1 MISPDDVQD
10 TTDIALQLREWIWSK
25 KDLADP
31 GKMAFILLVVGAE
44 IAEAHILDKDKIG
57 ILIDSAVKL
66 GRKWG
71 KECQE

>member
-31 GKMAFILLVVGAE
+31 VKMSFILLVIGAE
-44 IAEAHILDKDKIG
+44 IAEYHIMDKEKID
-57 ILIDSAVKL
+57 ILIDGAVKL

-71 KECQE
+71 KE